1 MFFHFVALAGYIQ
14 AWVFSGKD
22 MGLPKPPFYDLLNP
36 FPFWPLWMMLILPLA
51 FLKGPGWIFWPAQFI
66 YFYFLASLIV
76 FLFNKI
82 LKKQ

>member
-1 MFFHFVALAGYIQ
+1 MDNV
-14 AWVFSGKD
+14 
-22 MGLPKPPFYDLLNP
+22 
-36 FPFWPLWMMLILPLA
+36 ILPLA

-82 LKKQ
+82 LKKNNERDFQTNFQRNISQNV